1 MLFACALLLVSRAT
15 PAQSRVNAAPE
26 PPRSWDVL
34 SPEADHHG
42 SVNVPM
48 DSWIYPALERLAA
61 MGYIPSQNVSIRPWT
76 RQECLRQLRE
86 AQDVFGSSA
95 TNDAMDNQ
103 AEPLIDDLKKELEN
117 DRDGI
122 TLESIYVRVG
132 TIAGPV
138 LNDSF
143 HFGQTWWNDYGRRFA
158 TGTSGLAGYSLRATS
173 GRLFFHI
180 RQEAQRIPGLPG
192 ITPEHSA
199 LFNRLDGEPTFD
211 SPISPPAFPVTA
223 PSAAFFTQTPLT
235 MYAGVAFGGNA
246 LSFGKQEIYWGPTTM
261 GPWSF
266 SMNAEPTYNLRLV
279 STRPHAFPLVPKLG
293 TYKFDLVI
301 GKLSGHKYPARPYF
315 NGQKVDLTLGSNLE
329 LSFTRWSLL
338 WGVGHPMTLGSLGR
352 NLFSSASTGTT
363 YFYGERTDPGDRKSD
378 FDFRLHVPG
387 LRKYATIYAD
397 AFSDDDVN
405 PIDAPRRAAWATG
418 LYLPRLPQLPHV
430 DFRFEMASSQE
441 LSQDEFPRRPFFIN
455 NQYRDANTNKGFLL
469 GDAVGRDSRAFEG
482 RVGFWNSARNRFEAG
497 YRQAKISPLFLPRGG
512 TVSDGFA
519 KAMFVFHRDWSADVF
534 VQHERFL
541 VPANLPGAH
550 SNTSARVTLTWTPK
564 LHFTRR

>member
-1 MLFACALLLVSRAT
+1 MLPAATVLAQARVSAGH
-15 PAQSRVNAAPE
+15 E
-26 PPRSWDVL
+26 PSSTWDVL
-34 SPEADHHG
+34 SPDADHHG

-61 MGYIPSQNVSIRPWT
+61 MGYVPSQNVSIRPWT

-86 AQDVFGSSA
+86 AEDVFGSSA
-95 TNDAMDNQ
+95 ANDATDRE
-103 AEPLIDDLKKELEN
+103 AEPLINDLKHELEG
-117 DRDGI
+117 DRDGA
-122 TLESIYVRVG
+122 TLESTYVRIG

-158 TGTSGLAGYSLRATS
+158 TGTSGLAGYSVRATK
-173 GRLFFHI
+173 GRFFFHV
-180 RQEAQRIPGLPG
+180 RQEAQRVPGLPG
-192 ITPEHSA
+192 ITAAHSV
-199 LFNRLDGEPTFD
+199 LFNQMDGQPAFS
-211 SPISPPAFPVTA
+211 SPIPPPAFPVTA
-223 PSAAFFTQTPLT
+223 PGAAFFTQTPLT
-235 MYAGVAFGGNA
+235 LYAGVAFAGNA

-279 STRPHAFPLVPKLG
+279 STRPHPFPFVPRLG

-315 NGQKVDLTLGSNLE
+315 NGQKVDFTFGSNLE

-363 YFYGERTDPGDRKSD
+363 YFYGERSDPGDRKSD
-378 FDFRLHVPG
+378 FDLRLHVPG

-397 AFSDDDVN
+397 SFADDDVN
-405 PIDAPRRAAWATG
+405 PIDAPRRAPWSTG
-418 LYLPRLPQLPHV
+418 LYLPRLPDLPHM

-441 LSQDEFPRRPFFIN
+441 LSEDEGLIKHPFFIN

-469 GDAVGRDSRAFEG
+469 GNAVGRDGRAFEG
-482 RVGFWNSARNRFEAG
+482 RVGFWSSARNRVEVG
-497 YRQAKISPLFLPRGG
+497 YRQTKISPLLLPQGG
-512 TVSDGFA
+512 TISDGFA
-519 KAMFVFHRDWSADVF
+519 KAMFVFKRAWSADVF
-534 VQHERFL
+534 FQQERFL
-541 VPANLPGAH
+541 VPADIPGSH
-550 SNTSARVTLTWTPK
+550 NNTSARISLIWTPK
-564 LHFTRR
+564 LQLLGQR